1 MRGGQKRNESI
12 QKPPDPNVN
21 CKSASSIVPE
31 SGPAQLRTQSL
42 TLRKKSDHAQN
53 CNCRNRHNS
62 SPTGALPPE
71 ARTRSTHSRLPT

>member
-1 MRGGQKRNESI
+1 VRGGQKRNESI

-42 TLRKKSDHAQN
+42 RKKAIMRRIVTVETATTVRRQVPSPRRLGHAA
-53 CNCRNRHNS
+53 H
-62 SPTGALPPE
+62 
-71 ARTRSTHSRLPT
+71 TRDYLT